1 MDYEPFEIEMIPD
14 LKELPSSDRETIIQ
28 KLNIAIADNEPKM
41 LIRLNYCKNGI
52 DMLVYKSDYMDL
64 YNAFKR
70 V

>member
-28 KLNIAIADNEPKM
+28 KLNIAIADDEPKM
-41 LIRLNYCKNGI
+41 LIHLNYYKSGI
-52 DMLVYKSDYMDL
+52 DILVYKSEYMDL